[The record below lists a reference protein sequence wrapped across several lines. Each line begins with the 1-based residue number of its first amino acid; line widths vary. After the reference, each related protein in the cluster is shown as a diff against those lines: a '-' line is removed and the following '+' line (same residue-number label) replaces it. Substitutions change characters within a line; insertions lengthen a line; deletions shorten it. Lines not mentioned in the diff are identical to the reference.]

1 METKKLTAAESTL
14 AAMSKTVL
22 VLGIIGSVFAFF
34 SSCIAWEYSK
44 YSGGIVG
51 VDGINWLGFPVLIY
65 CIMGTL
71 IGWAVLSILVEISV
85 NIRTQKTQ
93 SSWKKDFAVMVAA
106 GQKEKAKEVLYRGT
120 MESKEFKQVLT
131 GGNEN
136 YHKECIDALNKK
148 YSDHLKAIGEDTF
161 VNTDENEIYQAFK

>member
-85 NIRTQKTQ
+85 IDCIRGRSGITHQT
-93 SSWKKDFAVMVAA
+93 
-106 GQKEKAKEVLYRGT
+106 GT
-120 MESKEFKQVLT
+120 ETISHFCLQ
-131 GGNEN
+131 
-136 YHKECIDALNKK
+136 
-148 YSDHLKAIGEDTF
+148 
-161 VNTDENEIYQAFK
+161 